1 METEASSQSA
11 FLEPQRIVR
20 YFGLQ
25 EGDHVAD
32 FGAGHGYF
40 TIPMAKAVGGNGK
53 IYAIDV
59 QKAVL
64 DIVRSRAKL
73 EHLLNIEPI
82 WADLDHPLGSK
93 LKENFLEFV
102 LMANVIFQSENRA
115 KLFEEAFR
123 ILRQGGRLAV
133 IEWDQSPAPM
143 GPPINLRIKKETSR
157 SLAEEAGFEFGKE
170 FEAGSH
176 HYGLFFV
183 KK

>member
-1 METEASSQSA
+1 MAEDTQTES

-53 IYAIDV
+53 VYAIDV
-59 QKAVL
+59 QKSVL

-73 EHLLNIEPI
+73 EHLLNVEPL
-82 WADLDHPLGSK
+82 WADLDRAQGSK

-102 LMANVIFQSENRA
+102 LMANVLFQSESRA
-115 KLFEEAFR
+115 RLFEEAFR

-133 IEWDQSPAPM
+133 VEWDQSPAPM
-143 GPPINLRIKKETSR
+143 GPPINLRVKKETVR
-157 SLAEEAGFEFGKE
+157 SLAEDSGFEFSKE

-176 HYGLFFV
+176 HYGLFFA